1 MHADHHYE
9 IGSSHVACEDYAMS
23 GTQEGLTYAI
33 LSDGCSASKDSDVG
47 ARILCHLAKSALMYL
62 HRQGRLKDS
71 HYIGE
76 KFPSVF
82 REIVTMKALEARA
95 SLGLPYDAFDATL
108 LVTFGADRGDKDPK
122 WGYICFGDGVVVRRY
137 REDEGIGTFAV
148 RMWYDSG
155 APYYLS
161 YGMSREKDA
170 GYRECF
176 GEQLRHNTFISASP
190 DGDFKQEKVYD
201 CSPCANY
208 THFASGSLLD
218 EIPVQIALFS
228 DGIGTYEDPHGVHEP
243 DMHMVQEALMYKN
256 TAGEFV
262 KRRMKAMG
270 KQRRARGYTHYDDV
284 SCAAIHLGEFSDE

>member
-95 SLGLPYDAFDATL
+95 SLGLP
-108 LVTFGADRGDKDPK
+108 
-122 WGYICFGDGVVVRRY
+122 
-137 REDEGIGTFAV
+137 
-148 RMWYDSG
+148 
-155 APYYLS
+155 
-161 YGMSREKDA
+161 
-170 GYRECF
+170 
-176 GEQLRHNTFISASP
+176 
-190 DGDFKQEKVYD
+190 
-201 CSPCANY
+201 
-208 THFASGSLLD
+208 
-218 EIPVQIALFS
+218 
-228 DGIGTYEDPHGVHEP
+228 
-243 DMHMVQEALMYKN
+243 
-256 TAGEFV
+256 
-262 KRRMKAMG
+262 
-270 KQRRARGYTHYDDV
+270 
-284 SCAAIHLGEFSDE
+284 